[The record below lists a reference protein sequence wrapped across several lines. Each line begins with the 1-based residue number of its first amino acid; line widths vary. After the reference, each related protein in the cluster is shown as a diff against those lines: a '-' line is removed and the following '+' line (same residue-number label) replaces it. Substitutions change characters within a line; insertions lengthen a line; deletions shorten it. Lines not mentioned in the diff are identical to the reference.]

1 MGLFK
6 QKPAV
11 NREVEETEIDRS
23 FEKISFK
30 DQGHRESKE
39 QEGDP
44 IVFNA
49 ALNALYSSYEK
60 QCKADKRLQDKK
72 NEPIRAEISNQEGL
86 KAGCSSKNDVLKNQ
100 ELTKIENDIQQ
111 CNEAI
116 NTVSSDPKKY
126 GLDEDIP
133 PIVKTEFT
141 IGCIILSAVGIFLS
155 IFYISASYS
164 AFFKDWDSDKGTGIA
179 AKIFDGDAFVDAWT
193 DDITTGLFVTLTFV
207 IFLGLG
213 FLLHVFQKESSRKK
227 WMKISA
233 LLIITFIFDCILAY
247 MIEDEVYRLTETINS
262 KPFNIPLAFQK
273 VEFWAIIFAGFVT
286 YLIWGLVFD
295 HTMKKW
301 EEFSPIIIFKRDK
314 RDLMKELKLDQSK
327 IINDI
332 GNNENEIES
341 ISSNLNMLRE
351 KLTNISIPLIN
362 YIERHNLYVLGWLT
376 GITACSYADSE
387 KADKKVKC
395 QVVAENFI
403 NNLKVTE

>member
-6 QKPAV
+6 QRQPV
-11 NREVEETEIDRS
+11 NVNSDKSEIEIS
-23 FEKISFK
+23 FEKISFEEKGKK
-30 DQGHRESKE
+30 DSKA

-49 ALNALYSSYEK
+49 ALDALYSSYEK
-60 QCKADKRLQDKK
+60 QCKADKVLQDKK
-72 NEPIRAEISNQEGL
+72 NEPIRAEISIHEGL
-86 KAGCSSKNDVLKNQ
+86 KSGYSSKNDVLKNQ
-100 ELTKIENDIQQ
+100 VLTKTENDIQQ

-141 IGCIILSAVGIFLS
+141 IGCIILSAIGIFLS

-164 AFFKDWDSDKGTGIA
+164 AFFKDWESDQGTGIE
-179 AKIFDGDAFVDAWT
+179 AKIFDGDAFVNAWT
-193 DDITTGLFVTLTFV
+193 DGITTGLFVTLTFV

-233 LLIITFIFDCILAY
+233 LLIITFVFDFILAF
-247 MIEDEVYRLTETINS
+247 MIERKVYDLTKTINAEE
-262 KPFNIPLAFQK
+262 FGIPLALQK

-295 HTMKKW
+295 YTMKKW
-301 EEFSPIIIFKRDK
+301 EEFSPVIIFKRDK
-314 RDLMKELKLDQSK
+314 RDLLKELKLDQTK
-327 IINDI
+327 VINDI
-332 GNNENEIES
+332 GNNETEIER
-341 ISSNLNMLRE
+341 ISSQLNKLRE
-351 KLTNISIPLIN
+351 DLTNISIPLIN
-362 YIERHNLYVLGWLT
+362 YKERHNLYVLGWLT
-376 GITACSYADSE
+376 GITACSYNDSE
-387 KADKKVKC
+387 KADKKAQS
-395 QVVAENFI
+395 QVVADNFI
-403 NNLKVTE
+403 NNLNVTE